1 MIRKIK
7 NWIYRMLPKVMILEP
22 MYFDNVKYMV
32 PTSRLA
38 TLKEII
44 RKEYDIQR

>member
-1 MIRKIK
+1 MIRKITK
-7 NWIYRMLPKVMILEP
+7 WIYSKLPKVKEIEP
-22 MYFDNVKYMV
+22 MYFDNVKYMI
-32 PTSRLA
+32 PRYRLA